1 MNTRVSWIDETHLHS
16 LLERLEAP
24 AVLEEVAESAE
35 IATLPETDAE
45 APMSFFMEEAAPHPV
60 EALQPVREEFP
71 PLPQTREEPVLQ
83 PEASAEPEEAHEE
96 VHDDAPVD
104 TTPVHAEAEAAPP
117 LDRIR
122 ERLRMIRHR
131 AAEAGILSHS
141 LPVVEAAAP
150 VVETPEARLAAYAR
164 RALEALPAG
173 SLVTILDAEGG
184 ILWNNNPK
192 PGLVLSTVMAL
203 KAAQH
208 GSIEAIAGRNEVIRQ
223 DLPPEHYLTIFYVVS
238 ASGQIEVAI
247 KSRLPVG
254 DEMIESWRQT
264 Y

>member
-122 ERLRMIRHR
+122 ERLRDH
-131 AAEAGILSHS
+131 E
-141 LPVVEAAAP
+141 
-150 VVETPEARLAAYAR
+150 
-164 RALEALPAG
+164 
-173 SLVTILDAEGG
+173 
-184 ILWNNNPK
+184 
-192 PGLVLSTVMAL
+192 
-203 KAAQH
+203 
-208 GSIEAIAGRNEVIRQ
+208 
-223 DLPPEHYLTIFYVVS
+223 YLTGLLHVS
-238 ASGQIEVAI
+238 EPANEFHELNRTPDAPLNE
-247 KSRLPVG
+247 LPYAVLNPG
-254 DEMIESWRQT
+254 GAALAKLMAR
-264 Y
+264 YR

>member
-1 MNTRVSWIDETHLHS
+1 MNTRVSWIDETHLNS

-24 AVLEEVAESAE
+24 AALDEVAETAE

-45 APMSFFMEEAAPHPV
+45 APMGFFAEEAASEPAEP
-60 EALQPVREEFP
+60 LQPLRDEFP
-71 PLPQTREEPVLQ
+71 PLPPTREELVLE
-83 PEASAEPEEAHEE
+83 PEASAEPEE
-96 VHDDAPVD
+96 VHDEAPVD
-104 TTPVHAEAEAAPP
+104 TTPVHAEPEATPP

-141 LPVVEAAAP
+141 LPVMEPAAP
-150 VVETPEARLAAYAR
+150 VAETPEARLAAYAR
-164 RALEALPAG
+164 RALEALPAD
-173 SLVTILDAEGG
+173 SLVTILDTEGG

-223 DLPPEHYLTIFYVVS
+223 ELPPEHHLTVFYVVS
-238 ASGQIEVAI
+238 ASGQIEVAV
-247 KSRLPVG
+247 KSRVPLSEETLEP
-254 DEMIESWRQT
+254 WRHT
-264 Y
+264 F

>member
-24 AVLEEVAESAE
+24 AVLEEVTETAE

-45 APMSFFMEEAAPHPV
+45 APLAFFVEEASPKPL
-60 EALQPVREEFP
+60 EPPQPVRDEFP
-71 PLPQTREEPVLQ
+71 PLPKTREEAW
-83 PEASAEPEEAHEE
+83 EHDEAHDET
-96 VHDDAPVD
+96 PVD
-104 TTPVHAEAEAAPP
+104 TTPVRAEPESAPP

-141 LPVVEAAAP
+141 LPAIEPTPA

-173 SLVTILDAEGG
+173 SLLTILDAEGG

-203 KAAQH
+203 KAEQH
-208 GSIEAIAGRNEVIRQ
+208 GSIEVIARRNEVIRQ
-223 DLPPEHYLTIFYVVS
+223 ELPPEHHLTIFYALS
-238 ASGQIEVAI
+238 ATGQIEVAI
-247 KSRLPVG
+247 KSRLPVR
-254 DEMIESWRQT
+254 DEMLDSWRQT

>member
-24 AVLEEVAESAE
+24 AALEEIAETSE

-45 APMSFFMEEAAPHPV
+45 APMAFFVEETASEPV
-60 EALQPVREEFP
+60 EPAREEFP
-71 PLPQTREEPVLQ
+71 PLPQMREEPVL
-83 PEASAEPEEAHEE
+83 EPEEAHDNGE
-96 VHDDAPVD
+96 AA
-104 TTPVHAEAEAAPP
+104 PVHAEPEASPP

-141 LPVVEAAAP
+141 LPSVEPPKA
-150 VVETPEARLAAYAR
+150 VIETPEARLAAYAK
-164 RALEALPAG
+164 RAVEALPAG
-173 SLVTILDAEGG
+173 SLVTILDPDGG

-192 PGLVLSTVMAL
+192 PGLVLSAVMAL

-208 GSIEAIAGRNEVIRQ
+208 GSIEEIAGRNEVIRQ
-223 DLPPEHYLTIFYVVS
+223 ELPPEHHLTVFYVVS
-238 ASGQIEVAI
+238 LSGQIEVAV
-247 KSRLPVG
+247 KSPLPVG
-254 DEMIESWRQT
+254 DEALESWRHT
-264 Y
+264 F

>member
-45 APMSFFMEEAAPHPV
+45 APMAFFMEEAAPQPV
-60 EALQPVREEFP
+60 EPLQPVRDEFP
-71 PLPQTREEPVLQ
+71 PLPKTREEPVLE
-83 PEASAEPEEAHEE
+83 PEASPEPEEA
-96 VHDDAPVD
+96 HDDAPVD
-104 TTPVHAEAEAAPP
+104 TTPVHAEPEATPP

-141 LPVVEAAAP
+141 LPVAEPAAP

-208 GSIEAIAGRNEVIRQ
+208 GSIEAIAGRHEVIRQ

>member
-24 AVLEEVAESAE
+24 AALDEVAETAE

-45 APMSFFMEEAAPHPV
+45 APMGFFAEEAVSEPV
-60 EALQPVREEFP
+60 EPLQPVRDEFP
-71 PLPQTREEPVLQ
+71 PLPPTREEPVLE
-83 PEASAEPEEAHEE
+83 PDASAEPEDAQDE
-96 VHDDAPVD
+96 APVD
-104 TTPVHAEAEAAPP
+104 TTPVHAEPEAAPP

-141 LPVVEAAAP
+141 LPVIESAAP

-173 SLVTILDAEGG
+173 SLLTILDAEGG

-208 GSIEAIAGRNEVIRQ
+208 GSLAAIAGRNEVIRQ
-223 DLPPEHYLTIFYVVS
+223 DLPPEHYLTIFYVMS